1 MDARLLIT
9 FLSISG
15 VYALV
20 PFSLALLSRADNK
33 KNPNAFWYPK
43 FMVSVGTFI
52 IFAVVL
58 ALCVEMDRLMIWD
71 RYTWACL
78 IMCSVVFVFG
88 VWFTLFFSFTRVILT
103 DTHLLYRNWVG
114 RTRRYAYTAITRI
127 VVKYNGNSAEQCIV
141 YFGKRHV
148 SVDCLQRGFKNFI
161 PLLKKYMKQNDCR
174 CKIEEKNRERND
186 IQHRKKQ
193 KKKPKRK
200 HE

>member
-1 MDARLLIT
+1 MDARLIIT

-71 RYTWACL
+71 RYTWAYL
-78 IMCSVVFVFG
+78 IMWSVVFVFG

-103 DTHLLYRNWVG
+103 DTHLFYRNWIG

-127 VVKYNGNSAEQCIV
+127 VVKYNGNFAEKSIV

-148 SVDCLQRGFKNFI
+148 SVDYLQRGFKNFI
-161 PLLKKYMKQNDCR
+161 PLLKKYMKENDCC
-174 CKIEEKNRERND
+174 CKIEEKNRERSN

-193 KKKPKRK
+193 KKKPK
-200 HE
+200 